1 MSMITRSNTFFDQ
14 IQHLFNIQNFDQVRQ
29 LTLKIMLSIT
39 AAISSIMIP
48 LNLFVSHNY
57 SLIFVDIFLSVL
69 SLTLLYQIFKG
80 GDYLR
85 ASYVGLFILFVGFIS
100 IVYTEKGINYSLVWS
115 YFFSPFAIITLGANR
130 GIKVTLFYLSIIFAL
145 TYSGIGSWLDG
156 DWNSISFLRFVL
168 AHLAMMLIIY
178 TTVKSNEKAYATIE
192 QLREEEENQ
201 KKEFERLSITDHLTS
216 LYNRRFLQKIFQKE
230 LIGARVRGQKFAFF
244 LLDIDNFKA
253 FNDTYG
259 HHAGDH
265 VLEHIANFFHEYIK
279 YGFRIGGDEF
289 AGIVTGADEETI
301 KKDIENFYQA
311 TCFSDLPYED
321 ISKEKLAM
329 VTCSMGVFIDD
340 GKEID
345 YKEFFKKADQA
356 LYEAKKMGR
365 NRIVYL

>member
-1 MSMITRSNTFFDQ
+1 MTPRSRTLSNK
-14 IQHLFNIQNFDQVRQ
+14 IQYLFNIQSFDQVRQ
-29 LTLKIMLSIT
+29 LTLKIMLFIT
-39 AAISSIMIP
+39 AAISLIMIP
-48 LNLFVSHNY
+48 LNIFVSHNY
-57 SLIFVDIFLSVL
+57 SLIIVDIFLAVL
-69 SLTLLYQIFKG
+69 SLTLLYQIYKG

-85 ASYVGLFILFVGFIS
+85 ASYVGLLILFVGFIS
-100 IVYTEKGINYSLVWS
+100 IVYTEKGVNYSLVWS

-130 GIKVTLFYLSIIFAL
+130 GLKVTLLFLSIVFAL

-156 DWNSISFLRFVL
+156 NWNSISFLRFML
-168 AHLAMMLIIY
+168 AHLAMTLIIY
-178 TTVKSNEKAYATIE
+178 TTVKSNEKAFKTIE
-192 QLREEEENQ
+192 LLRKEEENQ
-201 KKEFERLSITDHLTS
+201 KKEFERLSITDPLTS

-244 LLDIDNFKA
+244 LLDIDNFKQ

-259 HHAGDH
+259 HQAGDH

-289 AGIVTGADEETI
+289 AGIVTGPDEKTVHEG
-301 KKDIENFYQA
+301 IEKFYQA
-311 TCFSDLPYED
+311 TCFSNLPYED

-340 GKEID
+340 GKEMD